1 MNKKGLSP
9 VIATILL
16 ISIALL
22 LAAIIFVWAKSFVS
36 EKAQKS
42 GEAVELSCDDIEFEV
57 EATLQGSNLH
67 VNLVNKANIPLYGI
81 EVRKEGLG
89 SIKKVGI
96 LTGGSGT
103 INVGETKAIDVQLD
117 SGELIVG
124 DKIIIVPII
133 LGESGEYKKAYTCD
147 ESYGLNSVVV

>member
-9 VIATILL
+9 VIATVLL

-22 LAAIIFVWAKSFVS
+22 LATIIFIWAKSFVS

-42 GEAVELSCDDIEFEV
+42 GEAVELSCDDIQFDA
-57 EATLQGSNLH
+57 EATIQGSNLH
-67 VNLVNKANIPLYGI
+67 VNVVNKANIPLYGI

-89 SIKKVGI
+89 SVKKVGL

-103 INVGETKAIDVQLD
+103 VNVGETKAVDVGLD
-117 SGELIVG
+117 PGELNTG

-133 LGESGEYKKAYTCD
+133 LGEVGEYKKAYTCD
-147 ESYGLNSVVV
+147 ESYAVNSVVV